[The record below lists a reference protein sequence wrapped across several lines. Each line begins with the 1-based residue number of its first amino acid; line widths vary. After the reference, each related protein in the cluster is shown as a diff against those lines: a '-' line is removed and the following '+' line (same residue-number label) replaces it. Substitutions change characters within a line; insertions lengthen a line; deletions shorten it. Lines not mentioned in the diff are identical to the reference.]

1 VRPSLPALLGLSSVS
16 ALGLAAYAV
25 TVRPLAHNFGNVAV
39 QGRAGHP
46 TAFTIT
52 VPAGHLVS
60 GASGVIGG
68 PDAVDFGIQG
78 DSTCSSPISPQT
90 CTLDVEFTPK
100 SLGAK
105 VARLIVTDGQ
115 GGTATASLTGTAVA
129 PACTNRVVFCN
140 YGHFYSGTFNWT
152 SNLTGPGSSSSE
164 TVSVTVIDGVATCN
178 GSATSTSPPM
188 NNYPGRSTKGAV
200 TGIGLFAVEFVR
212 DTVVNPTNKANNT
225 SRLVYRVTVACPS
238 PSWPATVDGPA
249 TPSRPAELGDFF
261 QQSYNQ
267 PATAVGMDLV
277 GSISYPAPEVDA
289 LNGVNGAVQVNWS
302 LKHK

>member
-1 VRPSLPALLGLSSVS
+1 MNRLRSRA
-16 ALGLAAYAV
+16 ALGAAILIMGFTA
-25 TVRPLAHNFGNVAV
+25 
-39 QGRAGHP
+39 AGI
-46 TAFTIT
+46 TIT
-52 VPAGHLVS
+52 PASHDFGKWSVNGWVDFDFQVRIPP
-60 GASGVIGG
+60 GAGPRDTVTQSVTG
-68 PDAVDFGIQG
+68 PDVADFQLNTNSCETFWRTGSCL
-78 DSTCSSPISPQT
+78 STII
-90 CTLDVEFTPK
+90 FMPK
-100 SLGAK
+100 SLGPK
-105 VARLIVTDGQ
+105 SARLVVSDSRGNS
-115 GGTATASLTGTAVA
+115 ATALLTGTAVA
-129 PACTNRVVFCN
+129 PVCTNRVVFCN

-152 SNLTGPGSSSSE
+152 SNLTGPGSSASE
-164 TVSVTVIDGVATCN
+164 TVSVTVVDGVATCN

-200 TGIGLFAVEFVR
+200 TGTGLFAVEFVR